1 MFGNAREGI
10 EELIIR
16 AARDT
21 HSLPGVSRAG
31 LSLVQWRCL
40 LPALIWQETF
50 ERRQSRGKVFCA
62 FGHDAAS
69 PAS

>member
-31 LSLVQWRCL
+31 NPLVQWRCL
-40 LPALIWQETF
+40 LPALIWQEI
-50 ERRQSRGKVFCA
+50 R
-62 FGHDAAS
+62 AS
-69 PAS
+69 PVARQGLLCLRS